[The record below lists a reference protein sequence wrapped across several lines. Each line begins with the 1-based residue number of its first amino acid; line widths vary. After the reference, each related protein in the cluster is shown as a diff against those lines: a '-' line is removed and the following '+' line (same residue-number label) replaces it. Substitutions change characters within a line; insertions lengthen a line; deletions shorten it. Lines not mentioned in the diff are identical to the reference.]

1 MATTRITVK
10 KTDNA
15 KVKWTNVLIGG
26 EAVRF
31 DGADE
36 RGVFL
41 NVGQLYDVTVVVQGD
56 KGASSTVSL
65 LRAGGAEVF
74 KPLVVS
80 VKTHD
85 GISHGSDE
93 FTA

>member
-1 MATTRITVK
+1 MATTKITVK

-15 KVKWTNVLIGG
+15 KVEWTNVLIGG
-26 EAVRF
+26 NAVRF

-36 RGVFL
+36 RGVL
-41 NVGQLYDVTVVVQGD
+41 LEIGRLYDVTVVVRGRKD
-56 KGASSTVSL
+56 ASSSVSL
-65 LRAGGAEVF
+65 ARAGGAEVF